1 MRMRG
6 IKFFDECKL
15 FLTDVV
21 SLIKSI
27 FQEMKGIVKS
37 QEIVKNYK
45 PVENPQTFSTICNI
59 TNMTS
64 PWNDQKQTSRG
75 VHWKMCSKN
84 MQQIY
89 RRTPMTKCN
98 FNKVAEA
105 PAGGVLYKKVF
116 LKISQKLQENT
127 CARVSFLIKLQ
138 A

>member
-27 FQEMKGIVKS
+27 FQEMTGIVKS

-64 PWNDQKQTSRG
+64 AWNDQKQTSRG
-75 VHWKMCSKN
+75 VHWKMYSKN

-89 RRTPMTKCN
+89 RRTPMPKCN

-105 PAGGVLYKKVF
+105 PAGGVL
-116 LKISQKLQENT
+116 
-127 CARVSFLIKLQ
+127 
-138 A
+138 